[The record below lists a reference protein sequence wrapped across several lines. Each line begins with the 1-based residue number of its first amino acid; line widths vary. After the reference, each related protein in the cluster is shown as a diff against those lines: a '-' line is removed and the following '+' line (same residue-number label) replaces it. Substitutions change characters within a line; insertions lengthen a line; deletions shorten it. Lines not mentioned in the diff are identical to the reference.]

1 MVGGSVDR
9 SCSSAYRRVAGKGG
23 PKKGGSIKGTTKKR
37 RRRRDE
43 EEHEEEE
50 PAQDVDY
57 TSEAEK
63 ASGGA
68 RGGGRH

>member
-1 MVGGSVDR
+1 
-9 SCSSAYRRVAGKGG
+9 VAGKGG

-37 RRRRDE
+37 RRRWDE